1 MEMMTYFGK
10 LLALLL
16 ILFLQEI
23 SSFPLLSEANVR
35 DIEKN
40 LVVLEDIHRNQEII
54 QEENFQNVDLM
65 NMINPI
71 TPSPLLGNWLGGER
85 LEVEDSF
92 EEKIQGENAALPP
105 LPLSDLHS
113 FTRRPVTL
121 GYWNW
126 HWRRK

>member
-23 SSFPLLSEANVR
+23 SSFPLLSGASVQ

-40 LVVLEDIHRNQEII
+40 LVVLEDIQSNQQIV
-54 QEENFQNVDLM
+54 QEESFQNVDLM

-71 TPSPLLGNWLGGER
+71 TPSPLLTNWLGGER
-85 LEVEDSF
+85 LAVEDSA
-92 EEKIQGENAALPP
+92 EEKIEGENAAAA

>member
-1 MEMMTYFGK
+1 MMTYFGK

-23 SSFPLLSEANVR
+23 SSLPLLSGASVQ

-40 LVVLEDIHRNQEII
+40 LVVLEDIQRNQRII
-54 QEENFQNVDLM
+54 QEENFQNVDLTK
-65 NMINPI
+65 MINPI
-71 TPSPLLGNWLGGER
+71 TPSPLLSNWLGGER

-113 FTRRPVTL
+113 FTRRPVTQ